1 MQDVR
6 FATDS
11 GVSAILQPISR
22 CRRHSPAATPNALA
36 ANTSARARS
45 AHRVG
50 PYIHRLVDNSDDDV
64 LVVARDGG
72 GLRSLHGD
80 RDGESRR
87 CGCRACYDRREAND
101 NPAYH
106 ARFAASFDGGL
117 TVSPRVQVSAAPND
131 PKTQRDGEPFSVIGG
146 DHRHALGSAVSI
158 DPGIEH
164 PALRGESRT
173 IAGLRAHQCH
183 SRAARW
189 SLASRRGEP

>member
-1 MQDVR
+1 M
-6 FATDS
+6 TTCS
-11 GVSAILQPISR
+11 S
-22 CRRHSPAATPNALA
+22 SPVT
-36 ANTSARARS
+36 
-45 AHRVG
+45 VG
-50 PYIHRLVDNSDDDV
+50 
-64 LVVARDGG
+64 ARDHFMATVTV
-72 GLRSLHGD
+72 S
-80 RDGESRR
+80 RDGVVDVP
-87 CGCRACYDRREAND
+87 CYDRREAND